1 MATLQDTTVSG
12 TLTTT
17 GAFDNSNRGL
27 RSFIWK
33 YNSGASS
40 MQVVKT
46 NRGFY
51 RYSFEHVGGHDYPTC
66 SYSYYY
72 VCPIQRNSAGW
83 GNATI
88 DVVSDHHGQG
98 GYLDHYRILYGGGSD
113 SDFAIVEP
121 KIVNQGKMSLVIMNA
136 NGTLT
141 EVGPFTKNSHVS
153 RYHGINENFYTMPLF
168 LKFYVACGATLTW
181 TIHVNA
187 YDSDDANKF
196 MPPFKGPLELAVN
209 TNPTFSQYC
218 PTGGQSVFGYPSEFG
233 SGVQSGD

>member
-1 MATLQDTTVSG
+1 MASLQNTTVSG
-12 TLTTT
+12 ALTTT
-17 GAFDNSNRGL
+17 GAIDNSNRGL

-40 MQVVKT
+40 MQVVRT
-46 NRGFY
+46 NKGFN
-51 RYSFEHVGGHDYPTC
+51 RYSFEHIGSHDYPTC

-72 VCPIQRNSAGW
+72 VCPVQRNSGAW
-83 GNATI
+83 GNVTI

-113 SDFAIVEP
+113 SQYAIVEP
-121 KIVNQGKMSLVIMNA
+121 KIVNQGKMSLVIMNY

-153 RYHGINENFYTMPLF
+153 RYSGIGEGYYSMPLF
-168 LKFYVACGATLTW
+168 LKFYVSCGATLHW
-181 TIHVNA
+181 NIHVQS
-187 YDSDDANKF
+187 YDSDGSTGF
-196 MPPFKGPLELAVN
+196 MPPYKGPLELAVN

-218 PTGGQSVFGYPSEFG
+218 PSLGNYGIPSDFG
-233 SGVQSGD
+233 SGIQSGD